1 MCQCPCRPIPNEK
14 VSVPLIGD
22 FVFNLKKAQAM
33 GKEVQKGFR
42 PLNRGFCF

>member
-1 MCQCPCRPIPNEK
+1 MQDQ

-22 FVFNLKKAQAM
+22 FVFNLMMMMMNIIVKVAS
-33 GKEVQKGFR
+33 FR